1 MEEKKN
7 ASVLAE
13 RLRLLRQERK
23 LTQEQAAKE
32 VGLSPRGY
40 QDYELGRQ
48 PNSGALLH
56 IAAFYG
62 VSTDWLL
69 GRTDKRE
76 VNR

>member
-7 ASVLAE
+7 DSVLAE

-23 LTQEQAAKE
+23 LTQEQVAKE
-32 VGLSPRGY
+32 VGLSARGY

-48 PNSGALLH
+48 PNSSALLH
-56 IAAFYG
+56 IAEFYG